1 VRLGGDDVATSDD
14 ADQGIGCG
22 AVARR
27 SARGTPAGR
36 DRLAGS
42 TTLLDIPTG
51 DLLQDIVDETERR
64 IWRRFESG
72 QGLDN
77 TKERSR
83 NAR

>member
-1 VRLGGDDVATSDD
+1 
-14 ADQGIGCG
+14 
-22 AVARR
+22 
-27 SARGTPAGR
+27 
-36 DRLAGS
+36 
-42 TTLLDIPTG
+42 LDIPTG